1 METVVVSANE
11 VQELLPM
18 DECIDVMARALETL
32 GRGDGINPLRSA
44 MLLPEKVGLL
54 GLMASYLADP
64 PAVGIKV
71 VTVFPGNHGTAFD
84 SHQGAVLLFDM
95 EHGSLRAVIDASSI
109 TAIRTAAVSG
119 LATRLLARENAGDLA
134 LLGTGVQARTH
145 LEAMLAVRPLRRVRA
160 WSPTPERRARF
171 AEEQSAR
178 HGIEVEATASAEEAV
193 RGADIICT
201 VSAARQPIL
210 LGEWLQ
216 PGTHINAAGSSI
228 KSTRELDTAAV
239 VMSELFVDRRESTL
253 NEAGDFLFPKQEG
266 AIDDDHIKGEIG
278 ELLLG
283 DCAGR
288 RSDEEI
294 TLFKSLGLGV
304 EDLAAAH
311 HIYRRAVDRGV
322 GVRSEFG

>member
-1 METVVVSANE
+1 METVVISANE

-32 GRGDGINPLRSA
+32 GRGDGINPLRTG

-54 GLMASYLADP
+54 GLMPSYLADP

-160 WSPTPERRARF
+160 WSPTPEHRARF

-210 LGEWLQ
+210 LGEWLE

>member
-1 METVVVSANE
+1 METVVVSAAE
-11 VQELLPM
+11 VGELLPM

-32 GRGDGINPLRSA
+32 GRGEGINPLRTG

-54 GLMASYLADP
+54 GMMPSYLADP
-64 PAVGIKV
+64 PAVGVKV

-95 EHGSLRAVIDASSI
+95 EHGSLRAIIDASSI

-119 LATRLLARENAGDLA
+119 LATRLLARQEAADLA

-160 WSPTPERRARF
+160 WSPTPERLARF
-171 AEEQSAR
+171 AEQQSTR
-178 HGIEVEATASAEEAV
+178 HGIEVEAASSAEAAV

-201 VSAARQPIL
+201 VSSAREPIL

-216 PGTHINAAGSSI
+216 PGAHINAAGSSI

-239 VMSELFVDRRESTL
+239 VMSRLFVDRRESTL

-266 AIDDDHIKGEIG
+266 AIGDDHIVGEIG
-278 ELLLG
+278 EILLG
-283 DCAGR
+283 TCAGR
-288 RSDEEI
+288 ESDEEI

-311 HIYRRAVDRGV
+311 HIYRRAVECGV

>member
-54 GLMASYLADP
+54 GLMPSYLADP

-160 WSPTPERRARF
+160 WSPTPEHRARF

>member
-1 METVVVSANE
+1 METVVVSASE
-11 VQELLPM
+11 VEELLPM
-18 DECIDVMARALETL
+18 DECIDLMAHALETL
-32 GRGDGINPLRSA
+32 GRGEGINPLRTG
-44 MLLPEKVGLL
+44 MFLPENIGLL
-54 GLMASYLADP
+54 GLMPSYLADP

-71 VTVFPGNHGTAFD
+71 ITFFPGNHGTEFD

-119 LATRLLARENAGDLA
+119 LATRLLAREDAADLA

-145 LEAMLAVRPLRRVRA
+145 LEAMIAVRPLCRVRA
-160 WSPTPERRARF
+160 WSPTPECLARF
-171 AEEQSAR
+171 AERESAR
-178 HGIEVEATASAEEAV
+178 HGIEVEAASSAEEAV

-201 VSAARQPIL
+201 VSSAREPIL

-216 PGTHINAAGSSI
+216 PGAHINAAGSSI

-278 ELLLG
+278 EILLG
-283 DCAGR
+283 ECDGR
-288 RSDEEI
+288 ESDEEI

-311 HIYRRAVDRGV
+311 HIYRRAIDRGV

>member
-1 METVVVSANE
+1 
-11 VQELLPM
+11 M

-32 GRGDGINPLRSA
+32 GRGDGINPLRTG

-54 GLMASYLADP
+54 GLMPSYLVDP
-64 PAVGIKV
+64 SAVGIKV
-71 VTVFPGNHGTAFD
+71 VTVFPGNHGTPFD

-160 WSPTPERRARF
+160 WSPTPEHRARF

>member
-1 METVVVSANE
+1 METVVISANE

-32 GRGDGINPLRSA
+32 GRGDGINPLRTG

-54 GLMASYLADP
+54 GLMPSYLADP

-160 WSPTPERRARF
+160 WSPTPEHRARF